1 MKDKEDFWESF
12 PHRETNDGTW
22 WSQCKGVKVGDR
34 SNKSICVEVSS
45 YKGLPVVRW
54 RKNA

>member
-54 RKNA
+54 RKA